1 MNVCGKCGGSGVYLQ
16 VKGPQVGMYCDSCG
30 AWIKWVSK
38 SEQQIY
44 RVRGTTIYAQGVEVK
59 LKGTNMGVSITEI
72 GNNFSMGVE
81 NDTVMSPFDNS
92 QAVPKNQN
100 FGGKPDINIELE
112 IERRVK
118 EELSKMNLNS
128 SKPIVEM
135 SNIGVEEKVENKD
148 NSEYCP
154 ICDGS
159 PLVAESGN
167 KVEVSIFSGVMTVTN
182 LDGTEILGLYRLKNC
197 PNCGKIF

>member
-1 MNVCGKCGGSGVYLQ
+1 MNVCRKCGGSGVYLQ
-16 VKGPQVGMYCDSCG
+16 VKGPQVGMYCDCCG
-30 AWIKWVSK
+30 SWIKWVSK

-44 RVRGTTIYAQGVEVK
+44 RVRGTTIYAQGVDVK

-72 GNNFSMGVE
+72 SDNFSMGME
-81 NDTVMSPFDNS
+81 NDANPTPFDNS
-92 QAVPKNQN
+92 NITANNQT
-100 FGGKPDINIELE
+100 FGNKPEVNIELE

-118 EELSKMNLNS
+118 EELSKMNLNN
-128 SKPIVEM
+128 SKPLVDM
-135 SNIGVEEKVENKD
+135 SNIGVEEVENKG
-148 NSEYCP
+148 NSEFCP

-159 PLVAESGN
+159 PLVAEAGN